1 LPNDIAERIDAAAVA
16 GHLRVAM
23 MRMVR
28 RIKRET
34 GGDTPSAISAL
45 GAVHRLGSP
54 TLGEFAEAEGISKP
68 SASAQAAAL
77 LRRGLLAREGSPDDG
92 RLVHLSV
99 TPLGERAIARS
110 RTERTAWLARRLGR
124 LKPEE
129 LATLEAAAHLL
140 DRLLEAEP

>member
-1 LPNDIAERIDAAAVA
+1 VA

-23 MRMVR
+23 MRIVR

-34 GGDTPSAISAL
+34 GCDSPSAISAL
-45 GAVHRLGSP
+45 AAVHRLGSP
-54 TLGEFAEAEGISKP
+54 TLGEFADAEGISKP

-77 LRRGLLAREGSPDDG
+77 EARGMLAREGSAADR

-99 TPLGERAIARS
+99 TPLGERALARS

-124 LKPEE
+124 LEPGE
-129 LATLEAAAHLL
+129 LATLEAAARLL
-140 DRLLEAEP
+140 DRLLEADTP